1 MPPASRH
8 AARRVSAQD
17 RDAGGGRRVLQRHEV
32 AQVCAADPQPLPV
45 RLQAEQLHQDMDQRP
60 HPIDAKRQEAG
71 VADRHVQRA
80 LRRQGL
86 QRRIDVGRAGLVL
99 PTVPDIAARIEGT
112 GIEAV
117 QDGDHRAQDWQQVD
131 PLAADLH
138 AEGGDRRPV
147 DVLGV
152 VGLLLSP
159 ELVVLAQGDGE
170 KTDHRL
176 TAARLLIHAQ
186 HIEQARAHRIRIA
199 VAGIERC
206 RLLHPGQHLADRHG
220 HLGRGRRRERRGSR
234 RAGPGEDGG
243 GNVLAVQAHRALANA
258 ADGNRSAVAQEQ
270 PDVLTVGRRLRTAH
284 ARRHANGTVRAG
296 FAAERGDP
304 PLAVVAFAPFE
315 GPRVEMA
322 AEHGLGDHTGV
333 PLRPPRKRTGSSA
346 AIDA

>member
-1 MPPASRH
+1 MPPASR
-8 AARRVSAQD
+8 SAQD

-138 AEGGDRRPV
+138 AEGDAEPVDAGPVVQVERPV
-147 DVLGV
+147 ARRLHHL
-152 VGLLLSP
+152 VGKASINFDGPTLD
-159 ELVVLAQGDGE
+159 AQ
-170 KTDHRL
+170 R
-176 TAARLLIHAQ
+176 
-186 HIEQARAHRIRIA
+186 
-199 VAGIERC
+199 
-206 RLLHPGQHLADRHG
+206 RHG
-220 HLGRGRRRERRGSR
+220 G
-234 RAGPGEDGG
+234 
-243 GNVLAVQAHRALANA
+243 
-258 ADGNRSAVAQEQ
+258 VAE
-270 PDVLTVGRRLRTAH
+270 P
-284 ARRHANGTVRAG
+284 
-296 FAAERGDP
+296 
-304 PLAVVAFAPFE
+304 
-315 GPRVEMA
+315 
-322 AEHGLGDHTGV
+322 
-333 PLRPPRKRTGSSA
+333 
-346 AIDA
+346 